1 MCAGVE
7 CVGQRVR
14 PCVRLCPGQPGLRVQ
29 RWRPGCVYA
38 GVECGVG
45 SEGVSVS
52 PCFTVQPSVPR
63 CASHNGGL
71 GPGHLSSYTSPAA
84 SDSPVSYSKCDLPT
98 LGADR

>member
-14 PCVRLCPGQPGLRVQ
+14 LCVHLCPGQPGLRVYC
-29 RWRPGCVYA
+29 WRPGCVYA
-38 GVECGVG
+38 GVECVG

-52 PCFTVQPSVPR
+52 PCFTVQPSVPS

-71 GPGHLSSYTSPAA
+71 GPGHLSSYTSP
-84 SDSPVSYSKCDLPT
+84 LPLT
-98 LGADR
+98 FQMGSSANLSSVVFMNDA